1 MGLCPLGI
9 SRVDPARICFPLD
22 HIIKR
27 LLTNLFLSKWL
38 NIGLVLFFA
47 FFSYLNK
54 FCECL
59 LQIFL
64 EWVVISSA
72 MNGFLA
78 KSP

>member
-9 SRVDPARICFPLD
+9 SRVDPSRIRFPFG

-27 LLTNLFLSKWL
+27 LLTKLFLSKWL
-38 NIGLVLFFA
+38 HIGLVFFA
-47 FFSYLNK
+47 FFSYLNTC
-54 FCECL
+54 FECP

-64 EWVVISSA
+64 EWVAISSA